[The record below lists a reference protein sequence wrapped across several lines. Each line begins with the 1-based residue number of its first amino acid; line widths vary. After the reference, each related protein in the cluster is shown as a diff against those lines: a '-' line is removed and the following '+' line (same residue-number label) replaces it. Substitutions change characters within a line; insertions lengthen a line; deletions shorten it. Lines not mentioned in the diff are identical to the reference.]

1 MMEDMVLKSRRWLV
15 CILLAIDGYGLVAQE
30 GTYSFAEARGHMVEV
45 NDALKVAGA
54 DVQIAHEEQR
64 LLYCSSLS
72 SLSD

>member
-15 CILLAIDGYGLVAQE
+15 CILLAIDGYGLVVQE
-30 GTYSFAEARGHMVEV
+30 GTYSFAEARGRMVEV
-45 NDALKVAGA
+45 SDALKVAGA
-54 DVQIAHEEQR
+54 DVQIAREEQR

>member
-1 MMEDMVLKSRRWLV
+1 MEDMLLKSRRWLV
-15 CILLAIDGYGLVAQE
+15 CILLAIDGYGLVVQE
-30 GTYSFAEARGHMVEV
+30 GTYSFAEARGRMVEV

-64 LLYCSSLS
+64 LLCCSSLS